1 MYVSAISMRLLR
13 GKSTPASRAML
24 PYPCRCLW
32 RGFVHC
38 TRTTPARRITL
49 QFLQITFTEA
59 RTFISPSS
67 RDATARQIERRQ
79 LDDDLVAGRDAQV
92 PHAKRP
98 GHVREHLVAVVEMH
112 PVDGIR
118 HALGHRPAHRDR
130 VTHVALSLQG
140 KLKIYGPPAV
150 TA

>member
-1 MYVSAISMRLLR
+1 MYVSAISIRLLR

-59 RTFISPSS
+59 RTFMPWSPAS

-79 LDDDLVAGRDAQV
+79 LDDDLVAGRDAQIAH
-92 PHAKRP
+92 PQRP
-98 GHVREHLVAVVEMH
+98 GHVREHLVPVVEMH
-112 PVDGIR
+112 PVERIR
-118 HALGHRPAHRDR
+118 
-130 VTHVALSLQG
+130 
-140 KLKIYGPPAV
+140 
-150 TA
+150 